1 MTRSVNTKI
10 KFGFKHFKIIASISR
25 APTSFRTGMD
35 SFCQLV
41 NRAWPE
47 NNCFVFSSRLI
58 YSGELTRSIAGRRE
72 QRLAFLFDSEI
83 ILVKNNTH
91 SGPKQPYFFKERI
104 DLRSVFCTMP
114 GPCKFLTQIWFQD
127 IQCITQQ
134 NFSAIELQL
143 LSKEELS
150 LLKID
155 FHYRKETQRLKWYD
169 LIQKEIANHKN
180 SGPPDQI
187 IHEFESNR
195 PKSAIMVSQITIERS
210 FQHYFSVNIALIVTG
225 KPQYQQN
232 VPQ

>member
-1 MTRSVNTKI
+1 M
-10 KFGFKHFKIIASISR
+10 F
-25 APTSFRTGMD
+25 
-35 SFCQLV
+35 L
-41 NRAWPE
+41 
-47 NNCFVFSSRLI
+47 FSSRLI

-114 GPCKFLTQIWFQD
+114 GPCKFLIQIRFLIFQ
-127 IQCITQQ
+127 QK
-134 NFSAIELQL
+134 FLAIELQL

-169 LIQKEIANHKN
+169 LIQKEIANHKK

-195 PKSAIMVSQITIERS
+195 PKSAIMVCKIINENSVK
-210 FQHYFSVNIALIVTG
+210 HCFSVNIALIVTG

>member
-1 MTRSVNTKI
+1 M
-10 KFGFKHFKIIASISR
+10 F
-25 APTSFRTGMD
+25 
-35 SFCQLV
+35 L
-41 NRAWPE
+41 
-47 NNCFVFSSRLI
+47 FSSRLI

-114 GPCKFLTQIWFQD
+114 GPCKFLIQIRLLIFQ
-127 IQCITQQ
+127 QK
-134 NFSAIELQL
+134 FLAIELQL

-169 LIQKEIANHKN
+169 LIQKEIANHKK

-195 PKSAIMVSQITIERS
+195 PKSAIMVSKIIIENS
-210 FQHYFSVNIALIVTG
+210 VKHYLSVNIALIVTG